1 MLMGSG
7 NHFFVRGLAAA
18 LLIPLA
24 SCGDGV
30 FSDPRPSIV
39 LIVVD
44 TLRADYLGCYGFE
57 GGISPNIDALAEE
70 SFVSSTCYSQA
81 PWTTPSVASMM
92 TSMLPDL
99 YGVNLP
105 ADAPR
110 DHRLWRRQWNPAIPD
125 SATTLAEVLCASGY
139 RTAAFVAN
147 PFLID
152 GLGFDQGFEV
162 FDTRR
167 ARAADRSAQRIF
179 EDSAGWLG
187 EALGARVPFFLYLHL
202 MDVHGPYNAH
212 QRDFFAVRDS
222 PGLGPDHR
230 LSNDEYD
237 RIQPYLR
244 KPDWAKQPEARF
256 VRTWR
261 ARYAAGV
268 RAADRQIGAFL
279 DRLRTHPRWANT
291 VVVLTSDHGEELF
304 DHGNWDHGFSL
315 YEHQLRVPLIVR
327 SPGSERAGSRFEEP
341 VRLLDLAPT
350 LLGLVGI
357 GSTPEIRGRDLLDG
371 GGDAGPLPVFAS
383 GNKERPDEAA
393 VIVGSEKLIFDLE
406 TGSHR
411 LYDLE
416 TDPGETSDRWSETD
430 ETAVLL
436 GHLLQHLRSSRLSSA
451 AGSQPTIELTD
462 EQLEQLRELG
472 YVQ

>member
-1 MLMGSG
+1 LLVLTTWLLLLPASSCG
-7 NHFFVRGLAAA
+7 RG
-18 LLIPLA
+18 PLA
-24 SCGDGV
+24 DA
-30 FSDPRPSIV
+30 RPSIV
-39 LIVVD
+39 LVVVD
-44 TLRADYLGCYGFE
+44 TLRADYLGCYGFD
-57 GGISPNIDALAEE
+57 GDISPNIDALAEE
-70 SFVSSTCYSQA
+70 SFVLNSCYSQA

-99 YGVNLP
+99 YGVGLP
-105 ADAPR
+105 EDAPR
-110 DHRLWRRQWNPAIPD
+110 DHRQWRRQWSPAIPD
-125 SATTLAEVLCASGY
+125 SATTLAEQLQASGY
-139 RTAAFVAN
+139 GTAAFVAN

-167 ARAADRSAQRIF
+167 ARAADRSAERLF
-179 EDSAGWLG
+179 EDSGEWLDR
-187 EALGARVPFFLYLHL
+187 ALDARAPFFLYLHL

-212 QRDFFAVRDS
+212 RRDFFAVRES

-230 LSNDEYD
+230 LTNEEYD

-261 ARYAAGV
+261 GRYAAGV
-268 RAADRQIGAFL
+268 RAVDRQIGSLL

-291 VVVLTSDHGEELF
+291 VVILTSDHGEELF

-315 YEHQLRVPLIVR
+315 YQHQLHVPLIVR
-327 SPGSERAGSRFEEP
+327 LPGGDRAGTRHDGP
-341 VRLLDLAPT
+341 ARLLDLAPT

-357 GSTPEIRGRDLLDG
+357 APTPADQGRDLLDG
-371 GGDAGPLPVFAS
+371 GDDTGPQPVFAS
-383 GNKERPDEAA
+383 CNKQRPDEAA
-393 VIVGSEKLIFDLE
+393 VIVGSDKLIVDLE
-406 TGSHR
+406 SGSHR

-416 TDPGETSDRWSETD
+416 TDPGETIDRWSETD
-430 ETAVLL
+430 ETALL
-436 GHLLQHLRSSRLSSA
+436 LEHLLQRLRSSRLSSA
-451 AGSQPTIELTD
+451 AGSQPIIELTD

-472 YVQ
+472 YVE

>member
-1 MLMGSG
+1 
-7 NHFFVRGLAAA
+7 
-18 LLIPLA
+18 
-24 SCGDGV
+24 
-30 FSDPRPSIV
+30 
-39 LIVVD
+39 VVD
-44 TLRADYLGCYGFE
+44 TLRADYLGCYGFD
-57 GGISPNIDALAEE
+57 GDISPNIDAFADE
-70 SFVSSTCYSQA
+70 SFVFTGCHSQA

-99 YGVNLP
+99 YGVGLP
-105 ADAPR
+105 EDAPR
-110 DHRLWRRQWNPAIPD
+110 DHREWRRQWSPAIPD
-125 SATTLAEVLCASGY
+125 SATTLAERLHASGY

-147 PFLID
+147 PFLIG
-152 GLGFDQGFEV
+152 GLGFDQGFGI

-167 ARAADRSAQRIF
+167 ARAPDRSAQRLF
-179 EDSAGWLG
+179 EDSAEWLD
-187 EALGARVPFFLYLHL
+187 EALGARAPFFLYLHL
-202 MDVHGPYNAH
+202 MDVHGPYTAH
-212 QRDFFAVRDS
+212 QRDYFAVRNS

-230 LSNDEYD
+230 LSNDEFD

-291 VVVLTSDHGEELF
+291 VVILTSDHGEELF

-315 YEHQLRVPLIVR
+315 YEHQLQVPLIVR
-327 SPGSERAGSRFEEP
+327 LPGGGRDGTRFEQP

-357 GSTPEIRGRDLLDG
+357 GSTPEEQGRDLLEG
-371 GGDAGPLPVFAS
+371 GGNTEPLPVFAS

-393 VIVGSEKLIFDLE
+393 VIVGIDKLIVDVE
-406 TGSHR
+406 SGSHR

-416 TDPGETSDRWSETD
+416 TDPGETIDRWSETD
-430 ETAVLL
+430 ETALLL
-436 GHLLQHLRSSRLSSA
+436 GHLLQRLRSSRLSSA

-462 EQLEQLRELG
+462 EQLDQLRELG
-472 YVQ
+472 YIE